1 MDYEMLYNLINQNRD
16 MKLSDVPDELEGVLR
31 GVKGED
37 LLTGVLGMYMRKKLP
52 EGLSIGSDEISYSPN
67 SDSTYGFSIKDN
79 TPTLSGSWRF

>member
-16 MKLSDVPDELEGVLR
+16 RKFSDIPDELEGALK

-52 EGLSIGSDEISYSPN
+52 EGLSIASDGISYSPN
-67 SDSTYGFSIKDN
+67 SDSKYGFSIKDN